1 MTNHNNTRHPEA
13 NNASIL
19 KNNTNIASNSINQNT
34 NRTGERSTLPQ
45 KLQSL
50 TSKHSRCRSKSPT
63 RKRLKTNQQNQSN
76 KIAALKAETEE
87 LKQQIQNRNNTEAKT
102 HEKTN
107 STSENS
113 KITQHPKNVLMASER
128 GQVEK
133 VELLSII
140 TFIEETM
147 KILATYGKQLKS
159 QLDINLIQ
167 TEI

>member
-1 MTNHNNTRHPEA
+1 
-13 NNASIL
+13 
-19 KNNTNIASNSINQNT
+19 
-34 NRTGERSTLPQ
+34 
-45 KLQSL
+45 
-50 TSKHSRCRSKSPT
+50 
-63 RKRLKTNQQNQSN
+63 
-76 KIAALKAETEE
+76 
-87 LKQQIQNRNNTEAKT
+87 
-102 HEKTN
+102 
-107 STSENS
+107 
-113 KITQHPKNVLMASER
+113 MASER